1 MVLQVTLKFYHQQIN
16 KTPQPS
22 LLMSKPWINA
32 HKPEKLSDV
41 IGQDK
46 IINDLKTYIETYSGQ
61 KKKSA
66 LLYGPSGCGKTLV
79 VSLLAKH
86 YGYELI
92 EINASDARN
101 KASIEALLG
110 PAMEQQSLFFKSKI
124 ILIDEV
130 DGLSGRKDR
139 GGAIAVLNLAKTS
152 PFPVLLTCENA
163 WHEKLSKLRSKC
175 SLMKFETP
183 DHKIIAELITQICKK
198 ENVSYEETAI
208 NTIARRSGGDIRSA
222 ITDAHSLAQVHSKIT
237 AKEIA
242 TLEDRWRNESIT
254 NALIKIFKNSDPA
267 VAIGAFDNVHED
279 IDKCI
284 LWIDEN
290 LPKEY
295 KDPHDLARA
304 YDALS
309 MADVFR
315 GRIRRWQH
323 WRFLVYVNTLIT
335 AGVATAKKNRPVGF
349 VKYAPTQRLLRIWRA
364 NMKYQKRK
372 AISLKVAEMTHTS
385 SKRAMQ
391 DILPYLGV
399 IFKNKPEWADK
410 ISEDF
415 QLDPEEALW
424 LKN

>member
-1 MVLQVTLKFYHQQIN
+1 
-16 KTPQPS
+16 
-22 LLMSKPWINA
+22 MSKPWINS
-32 HKPEKLSDV
+32 HIPSTISEVK
-41 IGQDK
+41 GQDK
-46 IINDLKTYIETYSGQ
+46 VIDDLKAYIETYRGQ
-61 KKKSA
+61 KKKAA

-79 VSLLAKH
+79 ASLLAKH

-101 KASIEALLG
+101 KSSIEALLG
-110 PAMEQQSLFFKSKI
+110 PAMKQQSLFFKSKL

-139 GGAIAVLNLAKTS
+139 GGAIAVLNLAKES
-152 PFPVLLTCENA
+152 PFPV
-163 WHEKLSKLRSKC
+163 
-175 SLMKFETP
+175 LMKFETP
-183 DHKIIAELITQICKK
+183 DHKIIAELITEICKK

-237 AKEIA
+237 AAEIL
-242 TLEDRWRNESIT
+242 TLDERWRNESIT
-254 NALIKIFKNSDPA
+254 TALIKIFKNSDSS
-267 VAIGAFDNVHED
+267 VAISAFDNVHENM
-279 IDKCI
+279 DKCI

-304 YDALS
+304 YEALS
-309 MADVFR
+309 RADVFK

-349 VKYAPTQRLLRIWRA
+349 VKYAPPQRLLRIWRA

-372 AISLKVAEMTHTS
+372 AIASKVAEMTHTS
-385 SKRAMQ
+385 SKRAMH

-399 IFKNKPEWADK
+399 IFKNNPEMAGA
-410 ISEDF
+410 IAEDF
-415 QLDPEEALW
+415 QFDPEETLW
-424 LKN
+424 LKK

>member
-1 MVLQVTLKFYHQQIN
+1 M
-16 KTPQPS
+16 P
-22 LLMSKPWINA
+22 KPWINA
-32 HKPEKLSDV
+32 YKPGDLSLV
-41 IGQDK
+41 KGQDK
-46 IINDLKTYIETYSGQ
+46 VIGDLKTYIETYRGQ
-61 KKKSA
+61 KKKAA

-79 VSLLAKH
+79 ASLLAKN
-86 YGYELI
+86 YGLELI

-101 KASIEALLG
+101 KSSIEALLG
-110 PAMEQQSLFFKSKI
+110 PALKQQSLFFKGKL

-139 GGAIAVLNLAKTS
+139 GGAIAVLNLAKSS
-152 PFPVLLTCENA
+152 PYPVLMTCENA
-163 WHEKLSKLRSKC
+163 WHEKLSKIRSKC

-183 DHKIIAELITQICKK
+183 DHKIIASIISEICKK
-198 ENVSYEETAI
+198 ENISYEETAI

-237 AKEIA
+237 SKEIL

-254 NALIKIFKNSDPA
+254 SALIKVFKNSDPL
-267 VAIGAFDNVHED
+267 VALGAFDNVHENM
-279 IDKCI
+279 DKCI

-309 MADVFR
+309 RADVFK
-315 GRIRRWQH
+315 GRIMRWQH

-335 AGVATAKKNRPVGF
+335 AGIATAKKNRPAGF
-349 VKYAPTQRLLRIWRA
+349 VKYAPPQRLLRIWRA
-364 NMKYQKRK
+364 NMKYQKRR
-372 AISLKVAEMTHTS
+372 AIASKVGEMTHTS
-385 SKRAMQ
+385 SKRAMH

-399 IFKNKPEWADK
+399 IFKNRPEWADK
-410 ISEDF
+410 ITEDF

-424 LKN
+424 LKK